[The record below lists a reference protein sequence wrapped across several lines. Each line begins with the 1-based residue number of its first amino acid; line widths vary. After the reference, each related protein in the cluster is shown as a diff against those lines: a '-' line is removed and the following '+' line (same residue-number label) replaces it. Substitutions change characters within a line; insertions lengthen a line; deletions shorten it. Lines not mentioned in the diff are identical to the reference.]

1 MFKQVKQ
8 NRAFEDVFSQIQALI
23 LRGDLRTGDK
33 LPSERQLRETFNVS
47 RGTLREAFRALEQRG
62 LIAIKTGVQGGAIV
76 RPVDTRLMS
85 ESLDLL
91 LQHQKISLGELAEFR
106 EEVEGLVAAKAAKK
120 ARREDVEQLNVI
132 LHSIKG
138 CLDADPFDWKET
150 VTEDGK
156 FHFLLARIAGN
167 RVFESVLST
176 VYDNIYRY
184 FDRFLSK
191 ERGLMVKNYRDL
203 CKIAEAIRERDSRR
217 AQELVQDHVK
227 RFNRIMEKGR
237 GIYESKD

>member
-8 NRAFEDVFSQIQALI
+8 SRAFEDVLSQIQALI
-23 LRGDLRTGDK
+23 LQGGLKAGDK

-47 RGTLREAFRALEQRG
+47 RGTLREAFRALEQKG
-62 LIAIKTGVQGGAIV
+62 LINIKTGVQGGAIV
-76 RPVDTRLMS
+76 CPVDTRLMS
-85 ESLDLL
+85 QSLDLL

-120 ARREDVEQLNVI
+120 ATREDLE
-132 LHSIKG
+132 H
-138 CLDADPFDWKET
+138 LDAVLRSVKRSLDTDPFNWRET
-150 VTEDGK
+150 VIEDSK

-176 VYDNIYRY
+176 VYENIYRY

-191 ERGLMVKNYRDL
+191 ERGLMVKNYQDL
-203 CKIAEAIRERDSRR
+203 CKIAEAIRKGDPRR
-217 AQELVQDHVK
+217 SQKLVQDHVK
-227 RFNRIMEKGR
+227 RFNRIMEEGR
-237 GIYESKD
+237 GEDL